1 MFLYKDLVYI
11 HAFSSLVDLYI
22 AVMNKTITK
31 NTTHVPFAS
40 ACMKCFLKNNSPILQ
55 CLLRPKITRGQIE
68 NIFGRP
74 RKSFLIL
81 VKWFN
86 FLFLKTKTNF

>member
-1 MFLYKDLVYI
+1 
-11 HAFSSLVDLYI
+11 
-22 AVMNKTITK
+22 
-31 NTTHVPFAS
+31 
-40 ACMKCFLKNNSPILQ
+40 
-55 CLLRPKITRGQIE
+55 LLRPKITRGQIE